1 MVCKLHLIVVD
12 GNELTRALLKYV
24 LQASSAIQIV
34 GEAAD
39 YKSARELL
47 GIIIPDALVVGD
59 DLPKAEKT
67 ALISAIQSDY
77 PGVHIIE
84 LSALENAFLKKA
96 NFLPK
101 DGLDQNIFSEIIS
114 GSSSG
119 SIR

>member
-1 MVCKLHLIVVD
+1 VCKLHLIIVD

-24 LQASSAIQIV
+24 FQASSQIEIM

-39 YKSARELL
+39 YKSAVAVL
-47 GIIIPDALVVGD
+47 GTVIPDGVILGED
-59 DLPKAEKT
+59 MPKTEKA

-77 PGVHIIE
+77 PSVRVIE
-84 LSALENAFLKKA
+84 LSDLENAFLRRA

-101 DGLDQNIFSEIIS
+101 DGLDQTVLAAMIA

-119 SIR
+119 SIH